1 MKMAHS
7 FSKPGI
13 SSQSTTRPHKR
24 STRTG
29 NLPILVA
36 VLLVPIVGMLALSV
50 DVGYSMRK
58 HDELQRAAD
67 LAALAGARHLVPDV
81 VGNQDI
87 ELVRAKIQE
96 TAQSRLSDLD
106 GFTVLDDDIT
116 IGRYDTATAYTN
128 FTIKSNGVFDT
139 VRVTL
144 RRDESANNPLPL
156 FFGGIFG
163 IVESEAMA
171 TATAVVQRPVAIRPG
186 VDILPFAIPAEVWLN
201 EDAETPLS
209 LRSDGKIVNAKG
221 QVLAKDWGT
230 IDFGTRRNE
239 AANLNYQ
246 VLNGLHES
254 HMTELYR
261 DGRIQ
266 IRSTIDSRQEI
277 WVRAK
282 AGLPQELT
290 DTIPL
295 IEEKARLV
303 PLYTQSFGDGRE
315 LEFKIVDWVVVA
327 FKRTSSQN
335 SDDIMLEVRPSYL
348 YDGLLRPCQDLC
360 AEEGLIVGAY
370 TSPVLID

>member
-186 VDILPFAIPAEVWLN
+186 ADILPFAIPAEVWLN

>member
-186 VDILPFAIPAEVWLN
+186 ADILPFAIPAEVWLN

-282 AGLPQELT
+282 TGLPQELT

>member
-1 MKMAHS
+1 MKMVQS
-7 FSKPGI
+7 YSTFGTSKQP
-13 SSQSTTRPHKR
+13 TPRVTVRFRR
-24 STRTG
+24 SG
-29 NLPILVA
+29 NLPILIA

-67 LAALAGARHLVPDV
+67 LAALAGARQLVPNVD
-81 VGNQDI
+81 GDQD
-87 ELVRAKIQE
+87 LDGVREKIQE
-96 TAQSRLSDLD
+96 TAQNRLSDLD
-106 GFTVLDDDIT
+106 SFTVLKEDIT

-128 FTIKSNGVFDT
+128 FTIKNNGIFDT

-171 TATAVVQRPVAIRPG
+171 TATAVVQRPIAIRPG
-186 VDILPFAIPAEVWLN
+186 ADILPFAIPADLWMN
-201 EDAETPLS
+201 ENTETPLK
-209 LRSDGKIVNAKG
+209 LRGDGKIINAKG
-221 QVLAKDWGT
+221 QVLSKDWGT

-282 AGLPQELT
+282 PGLPEELNE
-290 DTIPL
+290 TIPL
-295 IEEKARLV
+295 IEQKARLI
-303 PLYTQSFGDGRE
+303 PLFSQSFGTGRE
-315 LEFKIVDWVVVA
+315 LEYKIVNWVVVA
-327 FKRTSSQN
+327 LKRVPNQN
-335 SDDIMLEVRPSYL
+335 RHDMMLEVQPSYL
-348 YDGLLRPCQDLC
+348 YDGLLRPSQDLC
-360 AEEGLIVGAY
+360 AEEGLIVGAF

>member
-1 MKMAHS
+1 MKMVHS
-7 FSKPGI
+7 FSKLGI
-13 SSQSTTRPHKR
+13 SNQPVFQSHKR
-24 STRTG
+24 STRAG

-81 VGNQDI
+81 AGNQDL
-87 ELVRAKIQE
+87 EQVRAKIQE

-128 FTIKSNGVFDT
+128 FTIKTNGVFDT

-186 VDILPFAIPAEVWLN
+186 ADILPFAIPAEVWLS
-201 EDAETPLS
+201 EDAETPSS
-209 LRSDGKIVNAKG
+209 LRGDGKIVNAKG
-221 QVLAKDWGT
+221 QVLSKDWGT

-282 AGLPQELT
+282 TGLPQELHE
-290 DTIPL
+290 TIPL

-327 FKRTSSQN
+327 LKRTPSQG

>member
-1 MKMAHS
+1 
-7 FSKPGI
+7 
-13 SSQSTTRPHKR
+13 
-24 STRTG
+24 
-29 NLPILVA
+29 
-36 VLLVPIVGMLALSV
+36 MLALSV

-186 VDILPFAIPAEVWLN
+186 ADILPFAIPAEVWLN